1 MHTIHTIS
9 SEKYWHKFVKK
20 KGVMV
25 ATYMIQKHVVKKYKK
40 KSMKEFLIII
50 YIPKTS
56 LIFCLKQRSNWTK
69 KKVGVKIWSDVATD
83 MWAHFQVES
92 YLAYTQVSAIGHMHN
107 EINRSNL
114 SPCHYQSIHG
124 THIFAFIGPTHR
136 PILVVNNPRRLNKKW
151 KQKR

>member
-1 MHTIHTIS
+1 MKNIDTS
-9 SEKYWHKFVKK
+9 SQKK
-20 KGVMV
+20 KGLWLQLTWYKNMLSKN
-25 ATYMIQKHVVKKYKK
+25 TKKIYEGIFNYNIYTENFFNLLFKTKK
-40 KSMKEFLIII
+40 QLNK
-50 YIPKTS
+50 
-56 LIFCLKQRSNWTK
+56 K

-114 SPCHYQSIHG
+114 SPCHYQSING
-124 THIFAFIGPTHR
+124 THIFAFIGPIHR